1 MSAYLWALNGGE
13 FFLYYGEISKVCEK
27 HRYSMPNY
35 PKTFRRF
42 RGRRADDP
50 NGPRHVLTVGPNEG
64 VVYSHYVWQREK
76 DFEKAKQ
83 AFILWENQEI
93 ERLNQTIELR
103 KQWIKDIEAT
113 TTYRT
118 K

>member
-1 MSAYLWALNGGE
+1 MSVYLWGLNGGE
-13 FFLYYGEISKVCEK
+13 FFLYYGEISKVCE
-27 HRYSMPNY
+27 RDIFSMPNC

-50 NGPRHVLTVGPNEG
+50 NGSRHVLTVGPDEG
-64 VVYSHYVWQREK
+64 VVYRHYVWQRKK

-93 ERLNQTIELR
+93 ERLNQMIELR
-103 KQWIKDIEAT
+103 RSWITGIEKT